1 MNFASRIEKVELW
14 LVNLPPPV
22 PRSDA
27 IQSFVVQET
36 PMVRITCADGSQG
49 IGYSYTIG
57 TGGSSVLALLK
68 DHLAPRL
75 LGRDAREV
83 EGLWR
88 ELLFATHATSVG
100 ALTSLALAAIDTAL
114 WDLRCRRAN
123 EPLWRLAGGAQAGVP
138 VYTTE
143 GGWLHHD
150 VDTLVREALAAQEL
164 GFKGAKLKVGKPH
177 VSEDIARLR
186 AVREAV
192 GEGFELMVDA
202 NQCFT
207 LSEALR
213 RAPKYAELGIGWLEE
228 PLPAD
233 DLAGHVKLA
242 QQAALPIAVGESLYS
257 PGQFGDY
264 LRAGACHVVQV
275 DVARVGGITP
285 WLKVAHAAEACNLA
299 VAPHFLMELH
309 VSLCA
314 AVPNAAWVEYIP
326 QLDAVA
332 HSRVALRDGR
342 ATPPETPGLGIG
354 WDIDRLESMAAQ
366 RHTLARADTPAGA
379 TRT

>member
-1 MNFASRIEKVELW
+1 MSITTRIDQIELL

-36 PMVRITCADGSQG
+36 PMVRITTADGLQG
-49 IGYSYTIG
+49 TGYSYTIG

-83 EGLWR
+83 EGLGR

-100 ALTSLALAAIDTAL
+100 AVTSLALAAIDTAL
-114 WDLRCRRAN
+114 WDLRCKRAN
-123 EPLWRLAGGAQAGVP
+123 EPLWRLAGGAQASVP

-150 VDTLVREALAAQEL
+150 TDTLVREAVVAREA
-164 GFKGAKLKVGKPH
+164 GFRGAKLKVGKPH

-186 AVREAV
+186 AVRQAV
-192 GEGFELMVDA
+192 GDDFELLVDA

-207 LSEALR
+207 LGEALR
-213 RAPKYAELGIGWLEE
+213 RAPRYADLGIGWLEE

-285 WLKVAHAAEACNLA
+285 WLKVAHAAEACNTA

-309 VSLCA
+309 VALCA
-314 AVPNAAWVEYIP
+314 AVPNAAWLEHIP
-326 QLDAVA
+326 QLDDVA
-332 HSRVALRDGR
+332 ASRVAIEKGR
-342 ATPPETPGLGIG
+342 ACPSEVPGLGID
-354 WDIDRLESMAAQ
+354 WNFDRIQTLAVQ
-366 RHTLARADTPAGA
+366 RHTLARKGTAGA
-379 TRT
+379 AA

>member
-1 MNFASRIEKVELW
+1 VRASTTIEQVDLL

-36 PMVRITCADGSQG
+36 PMVRITTADRLQG
-49 IGYSYTIG
+49 TGYAYTIG

-114 WDLRCRRAN
+114 WDLRCKRAN
-123 EPLWRLAGGAQAGVP
+123 EPLWRLAGGAQASVP

-150 VDTLVREALAAQEL
+150 TDTLVREAVAAREA
-164 GFKGAKLKVGKPH
+164 GFQGAKLKVGKPH

-186 AVREAV
+186 AVRQAV
-192 GEGFELMVDA
+192 GDDFELLVDA
-202 NQCFT
+202 NQCFS

-213 RAPKYAELGIGWLEE
+213 RAPRYADLGIGWLEE

-285 WLKVAHAAEACNLA
+285 WLKVAHAAEACNTA

-309 VSLCA
+309 VALCA
-314 AVPNAAWVEYIP
+314 AVPNAAWLEYIP
-326 QLDAVA
+326 QLDDVA
-332 HSRVALRDGR
+332 ASRVAIERGR
-342 ATPPETPGLGIG
+342 ARPSEVPGLGID
-354 WDIDRLESMAAQ
+354 WKTDRIDTLAAQ
-366 RHTLARADTPAGA
+366 RHTLVRERNAGA
-379 TRT
+379 AA